1 MTIQEI
7 LTRKEDQT
15 FYCKSI
21 QIEPKAL
28 AVPVVTFGNAANGAN
43 VPSFRTDE
51 FILKIMVPKV
61 AENVQKQ
68 TGNVTENVGK
78 VAEKVAENHG
88 KVIEKLR
95 EKAAALGETLTAN
108 RIKILELMIENP
120 YISRANKHFNRWA
133 KVVFYRTLIS
143 TYKQ

>member
-28 AVPVVTFGNAANGAN
+28 AVPVVTFGNAANVAN

-78 VAEKVAENHG
+78 VAENHNKVAE
-88 KVIEKLR
+88 
-95 EKAAALGETLTAN
+95 
-108 RIKILELMIENP
+108 
-120 YISRANKHFNRWA
+120 
-133 KVVFYRTLIS
+133 
-143 TYKQ
+143 